1 MLLQFYIVKKEFVI
15 NSRENGLF
23 LIHKK
28 YRMSDNKNK
37 PKLEIIITPTGQITE
52 GVDFYI
58 ENGLFVFTEK
68 YLKERGYCCGNGCRH
83 CPYKKIGDE

>member
-15 NSRENGLF
+15 DSRENGLF
-23 LIHKK
+23 LSHKK
-28 YRMSDNKNK
+28 NIMPDNKKK
-37 PKLEIIITPTGQITE
+37 PQPLVIQTSERHFTE

-58 ENGLFVFTEK
+58 ENGLYVFTEK

-83 CPYKKIGDE
+83 CPFKR